1 MINTIVFLLLL
12 VATVDSFR
20 HFHNFYAHKLK
31 YNHES
36 IVSFNVNSKHSNFM
50 SKDVNEVNGDSDE
63 DALSDNI
70 VPESE
75 SFTQKVKIDEVTT
88 TEINTAPQEEKQM
101 MSQLS
106 FYATNALTYALYG
119 YIGYLFV
126 DSVRILIMGAAG
138 PPTQ

>member
-1 MINTIVFLLLL
+1 MIITIVFLLLL
-12 VATVDSFR
+12 VANVYSFR
-20 HFHNFYAHKLK
+20 HFHNFYSLK
-31 YNHES
+31 YNH
-36 IVSFNVNSKHSNFM
+36 VSFNVNSKHNTFM
-50 SKDVNEVNGDSDE
+50 SKNLNELNNDSDE

-70 VPESE
+70 VPESALN
-75 SFTQKVKIDEVTT
+75 KVKIDEVTNT
-88 TEINTAPQEEKQM
+88 NTAQEEKQM

-126 DSVRILIMGAAG
+126 DSIRILIMGAAG